1 MKKVIGII
9 ITCIIAPVIVGI
21 IVFNFTQKKPNIKY
35 TLSEAISIT
44 STNESIQ
51 QLTVKNTGNDIG
63 KNIIV
68 KCKENILSYE
78 IVPNSKEDKYTIH
91 DEDNCLEL
99 AYPQLPPDASINVV
113 LYSNKAIDI
122 NSVCVRYD
130 SGLATEALKNDSN
143 NSQLMAVELL
153 MLLTF
158 ISYTFIS
165 IHNVIKQYYI
175 EQANF
180 GDIKKIL
187 KRKVPFLMKE
197 EKWNEIVKEALDVY
211 ESKIYCMSK
220 NQCLSILKDVQN
232 DNLKPDMV
240 DRIQKVA
247 LNKIIFEY
255 GTSYYYN
262 KSDIIE
268 ILNISDEK
276 FSDKNFWNKKMNE
289 IIDITHFVA
298 EKKSSQ
304 YFTDDCIL
312 RDNLL
317 YSLLD
322 SKKPENMDSTLWNK
336 LIKNIQD
343 SYFTKLNQYI
353 NTAIYDREE
362 KIKKIWE
369 VRQPEQINDTD
380 WKDYINRI
388 SQCYIID
395 KEWCLFCDNFTI
407 TQLSKLIQLSKPQLV
422 TEKDWNRYKDFLNDF
437 YLVRLYKSLFSE
449 EYVEDNLISYI
460 YQSSKH
466 EFQKIYDNVRLV
478 RFYENS
484 IYLDY
489 KTFSSKAKPDYIN
502 NHEYDNLREYIEKKC
517 ILEQRNHEL
526 IEKSEN
532 LHNQIEEFRKNE
544 DELNKMIYKVNF
556 QLDFINDLLN
566 GNDCILRLEDYNNS
580 FSEKNYENLKRISK
594 LMNKLQ
600 QENI

>member
-298 EKKSSQ
+298 EKKVVN
-304 YFTDDCIL
+304 IL
-312 RDNLL
+312 RMIAYLGIIYSIVYLIQKNPKIWIVLYGINLL
-317 YSLLD
+317 
-322 SKKPENMDSTLWNK
+322 
-336 LIKNIQD
+336 
-343 SYFTKLNQYI
+343 
-353 NTAIYDREE
+353 
-362 KIKKIWE
+362 KIFKI
-369 VRQPEQINDTD
+369 VI
-380 WKDYINRI
+380 
-388 SQCYIID
+388 
-395 KEWCLFCDNFTI
+395 
-407 TQLSKLIQLSKPQLV
+407 
-422 TEKDWNRYKDFLNDF
+422 
-437 YLVRLYKSLFSE
+437 
-449 EYVEDNLISYI
+449 
-460 YQSSKH
+460 
-466 EFQKIYDNVRLV
+466 
-478 RFYENS
+478 
-484 IYLDY
+484 
-489 KTFSSKAKPDYIN
+489 
-502 NHEYDNLREYIEKKC
+502 
-517 ILEQRNHEL
+517 
-526 IEKSEN
+526 
-532 LHNQIEEFRKNE
+532 
-544 DELNKMIYKVNF
+544 
-556 QLDFINDLLN
+556 LLN
-566 GNDCILRLEDYNNS
+566 
-580 FSEKNYENLKRISK
+580 
-594 LMNKLQ
+594 
-600 QENI
+600 